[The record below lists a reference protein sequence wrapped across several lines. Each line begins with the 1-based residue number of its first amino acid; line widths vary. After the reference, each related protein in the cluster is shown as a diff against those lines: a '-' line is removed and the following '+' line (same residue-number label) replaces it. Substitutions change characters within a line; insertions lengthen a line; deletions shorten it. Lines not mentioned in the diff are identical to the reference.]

1 MLLLAMSR
9 KQLIRTSEYF
19 YHVTTRSN
27 HKEWF
32 KLPLR
37 DVWKIAMASFIKAQE
52 YAPAVVSQFVLM
64 SNHYHLLIRTPNF
77 DIDVFM
83 YHFNKTFSD
92 ELRRQSFSI
101 NRMFGSRYKWSLIKN
116 DAYFF
121 NVFKYIYQ
129 NPVRANIVKKCEDY
143 PYSTYYYS
151 SKKIELPFLFTPLTH
166 LENEPQFI
174 NNLFETDVVDA
185 ITKGLK
191 KTSFK
196 EVYSRT
202 Y

>member
-1 MLLLAMSR
+1 MPR
-9 KQLIRTSEYF
+9 KNLIKTNVYF

-32 KLPLR
+32 KLPLPQ
-37 DVWKIAMASFIKAQE
+37 VWDIAIKSFEQAQIN
-52 YAPAVVSQFVLM
+52 APSVVSQFVLM
-64 SNHYHLLIRTPNF
+64 SNHYHLLIRTPNL
-77 DIDVFM
+77 DLDVFM
-83 YHFNKTFSD
+83 YYFNKTFSN
-92 ELRRQSFSI
+92 ELRKRSGSI

-129 NPVRANIVKKCEDY
+129 NPVRASTVKRCEDY

-151 SKKIELPFLFTPLTH
+151 SRNITLPFLFTPLTH
-166 LENEPQFI
+166 LENEHQFI

-185 ITKGLK
+185 ITKGLR

-196 EVYSRT
+196 EIYSRT